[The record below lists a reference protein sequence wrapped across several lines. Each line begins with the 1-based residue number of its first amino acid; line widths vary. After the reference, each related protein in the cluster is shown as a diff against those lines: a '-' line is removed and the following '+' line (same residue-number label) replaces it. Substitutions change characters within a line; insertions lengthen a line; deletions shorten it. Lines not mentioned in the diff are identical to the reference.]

1 MTHRPTGRLLV
12 ACAAVT
18 GLAAAAWLTHRA
30 GLWPDPGARHWAL
43 IDRYCTE
50 CHNEVD
56 LAGGVAFDGSTPDAV
71 PQEAATFEAAIRK
84 LRGGLMPPPGG
95 PRPEQ
100 DEVDAF
106 VTFLE
111 RSIDEHA
118 AAAPRAGHV
127 PIQRLNRAQ
136 YEHAVE
142 DLLAVDIDA
151 ESLLPAEV
159 EVDGFTNIAAALSV
173 SPAFLEQYLSAA
185 RTVARLAVGEPVPK
199 LSSAYFPPPIGDQD
213 DYVDG
218 LPPGTRGGTRFTH
231 TFPADG
237 EYRITIT
244 DLDVGLYPRSLETEH
259 TLVVLVD
266 RAEVFREKLGGPE
279 DLELVDRGGAP
290 ARAEIME
297 RFADIPVHVTAGLH
311 EVVVTFIER
320 SQAATD
326 DFIYGF
332 TPYGGFSF
340 QGELRVP
347 RVIGGIKIEGPIH
360 TTGIS
365 RTESRRRLFVCTP
378 ETPADE
384 RACAERIA
392 ANLARRAFRRPVTQE
407 DIDRLMPFYEEGR
420 KGPGGF
426 DAGVEQLVTAVL
438 ASPDFLYRIVE
449 PPAGAGG
456 EPFPLDDLELASRLS
471 FFLWS
476 RGPDDELLAAAA
488 AGELGDEE
496 ALAAQVRRMLRDPR
510 AETLVTDFALRWL
523 NLDELDAVD
532 PDDRLFPYFTDVLRE
547 DFATEIELFL
557 RSILLED
564 RSVLELL
571 TADHTFLNERLA
583 KHYGIEGVR
592 GQQFRRVTLADEA
605 RHGLLGKGAVLLR
618 TSYGDRTSPVLRG
631 AWVLD
636 KLMGTPPAPPPP
648 NVETDLSTPAGEKPK
663 TLRARLESH
672 RANPS
677 CNGCHGV
684 IDPYGL
690 ALENFTVVGQ
700 WRDFD
705 REAGEPIDPSTVL
718 PGGREVSGPVELR
731 QALLRRPDQLV
742 LALTQKLM
750 MYALARELEYYD
762 MPQVRAVVRRAERED
777 YRFSAIVTGIVLSD
791 AFRMQAPAHS
801 PAGGATTVAAARA
814 ASD

>member
-1 MTHRPTGRLLV
+1 MTNRHTRRLL
-12 ACAAVT
+12 AASAAVA
-18 GLAAAAWLTHRA
+18 GLAAAAWATHRA
-30 GLWPDPGARHWAL
+30 GLWPDAGASHWAL
-43 IDRYCTE
+43 LDRYCTE
-50 CHNEVD
+50 CHNEID
-56 LAGGVAFDGSTPDAV
+56 LAGGVTFEGLTPDAV
-71 PQEAATFEAAIRK
+71 PQKAATFEAAIRK

-95 PRPEQ
+95 PRPELE
-100 DEVDAF
+100 DVDAF
-106 VTFLE
+106 VSFLE
-111 RSIDEHA
+111 RSIDESA
-118 AAAPRAGHV
+118 GTRRAGYV

-151 ESLLPAEV
+151 ESLLPEEV

-173 SPAFLEQYLSAA
+173 SPAFLQQYLHAA
-185 RTVARLAVGEPVPK
+185 RTAARLAVGEPLPK

-213 DYVDG
+213 GYVDG

-231 TFPADG
+231 TFTADG
-237 EYRITIT
+237 EYRITLT

-266 RAEVFREKLGGPE
+266 RAEVFRGKLGGPE
-279 DLELVDRGGAP
+279 DLEKVDRGGAP

-297 RFADIPVHVTAGLH
+297 RFADIPVYVKAGVH

-326 DFIYGF
+326 DFMYGF

-340 QGELRVP
+340 QGQQRVP

-360 TTGIS
+360 ATGVA
-365 RTESRRRLFVCTP
+365 RTESRRRIFVCKP
-378 ETPADE
+378 ETPAEE
-384 RACAERIA
+384 RPCAERIA
-392 ANLARRAFRRPVTQE
+392 ANLARRAFRRPVTQ
-407 DIDRLMPFYEEGR
+407 DDLDRLMPFFEEGR

-449 PPAGAGG
+449 PPAGGDAQTYA
-456 EPFPLDDLELASRLS
+456 LSDIELASRLS

-476 RGPDDELLAAAA
+476 RGPDDQLLELAAA
-488 AGELGDEE
+488 GKLGDEE
-496 ALAAQVRRMLRDPR
+496 VLAEQVRRMLRDRR

-523 NLDELDAVD
+523 NLDDLDSVD
-532 PDDRLFPYFTDVLRE
+532 PDDRLFPYFTDVLRK
-547 DFATEIELFL
+547 DFATEVELFL

-564 RSVLELL
+564 RNVQELL

-583 KHYGIEGVR
+583 RHYGIDGVR
-592 GQQFRRVTLADEA
+592 GPQFRRVQLKDET
-605 RHGLLGKGAVLLR
+605 RYGLLGKGAVLLR

-631 AWVLD
+631 AWVLE

-648 NVETDLSTPAGEKPK
+648 NVVTDLETPAGEKPK
-663 TLRARLESH
+663 TIRARLEAH

-700 WRDFD
+700 WRDVD
-705 REAGEPIDPSTVL
+705 QQAGEPIDPSTVL
-718 PGGREVSGPVELR
+718 PGGQEVSGPVELR
-731 QALLRRPDQLV
+731 EALVRRPDQFV
-742 LALTQKLM
+742 QALTQKLM
-750 MYALARELEYYD
+750 MYALGRELEYYD
-762 MPQVRAVVRRAERED
+762 MPQVRAVVRRAAQDD

-791 AFRMQAPAHS
+791 AFRMQAPAH
-801 PAGGATTVAAARA
+801 PHAGGATVAAARA